1 MSSKYENDNS
11 KVVTGNVRVHE
22 DEIRYT
28 LTGTNT
34 VTLISK
40 VDLEEVQIKYPD
52 YIGADTKVL
61 DFILSEIHTEA
72 KVPSEV
78 ERASK
83 EVTGWEIFVEETEV
97 SNMEVDDVENPNLD
111 SLPI

>member
-1 MSSKYENDNS
+1 MSSKNNDIVN
-11 KVVTGNVRVHE
+11 GNIRVHE

-28 LTGTNT
+28 LTGTIR

-40 VDLEEVQIKYPD
+40 VDLEEIQIKYPD

-83 EVTGWEIFVEETEV
+83 EVTGWEIFVEETAV

>member
-1 MSSKYENDNS
+1 MSS
-11 KVVTGNVRVHE
+11 GNNELVIGNIRVHE

-28 LTGTNT
+28 LTGTIT

-40 VDLEEVQIKYPD
+40 VDLEEVQIKYPE

-61 DFILSEIHTEA
+61 DFILAEIHTEA

-83 EVTGWEIFVEETEV
+83 EVTGWDIFVEETEV
-97 SNMEVDDVENPNLD
+97 TNMEVEDVENPNAD
-111 SLPI
+111 MLPI